1 MKPALP
7 RVLPVPMTLMAMMTI
22 AMMLPAQAQPSPGR
36 ATFEKICAACH
47 QADASGTVGLAPPL
61 RGAHWARLGRS
72 ADYVAT
78 VILKGLAGRIEI
90 EGRPFIGAMPSFAG
104 QFDDAQIAGI
114 ITHLRTLQGLP
125 DTAVSADDVGHLR
138 ATPGNPAQTRELRQR
153 LLQVP

>member
-1 MKPALP
+1 
-7 RVLPVPMTLMAMMTI
+7 
-22 AMMLPAQAQPSPGR
+22 
-36 ATFEKICAACH
+36 
-47 QADASGTVGLAPPL
+47 
-61 RGAHWARLGRS
+61 
-72 ADYVAT
+72 
-78 VILKGLAGRIEI
+78 
-90 EGRPFIGAMPSFAG
+90 MPSFAG